1 VSALAGRGAVVTG
14 GGRGLGAAV
23 ARALAKAGAAVCLAA
38 RSMPELEEVAQA
50 IREEGRDAMALHC
63 DVSDPHSIESMLR
76 DAAKALDGIDI
87 LVNNAG
93 VAPSN
98 PLRRLT
104 LEEWNRTFMVN
115 VTGAFLCTKGV
126 WEPMIERGWGRI
138 VNMAS
143 VAGLVGGKYIAAY
156 SASKHAMVGFTRSIA
171 LEAAGTG
178 VTVNAVCP
186 SYVDTPLLDA
196 ALERISEVTGSTAE
210 EALARLLQ
218 REGQPR
224 LVTVEE
230 VARAVVRLC
239 EDPAANGECIVL
251 DGRGEE

>member
-1 VSALAGRGAVVTG
+1 MSDLAGRGAVVTG
-14 GGRGLGAAV
+14 GGRGLGAGV
-23 ARALAKAGAAVCLAA
+23 ARALADAGAAVCVAA
-38 RSMPELEEVAQA
+38 RSMPELEEVAGS
-50 IREEGRDAMALHC
+50 IREAGHKAIALHC
-63 DVSDPHSIESMLR
+63 DVSDPHSIQSMLR

-115 VTGAFLCTKGV
+115 VTGTFLCTKGV
-126 WEPMIERGWGRI
+126 WDAMLDRGWGRI

-143 VAGLVGGKYIAAY
+143 VAALVGGKYISAY

-178 VTVNAVCP
+178 VTVNAICP
-186 SYVDTPLLDA
+186 GYVDTPLLDL
-196 ALERISEVTGSTAE
+196 ALQRIVEVTAATEE
-210 EALARLLQ
+210 EALARLLE

-224 LVTVEE
+224 LLTVDEIARTVVT
-230 VARAVVRLC
+230 LC

>member
-1 VSALAGRGAVVTG
+1 MSALAGRGAVVTG

>member
-1 VSALAGRGAVVTG
+1 MSELAGRGAVVTG
-14 GGRGLGAAV
+14 GGRGLGAGI
-23 ARALAKAGAAVCLAA
+23 ARALAEAGAAVCVAA
-38 RSMPELEEVAQA
+38 RSMPELEEVAGS
-50 IREEGRDAMALHC
+50 IREAGHEAITLHC
-63 DVSDPHSIESMLR
+63 DVSDPYSIRSMLR
-76 DAAKALDGIDI
+76 DAAEALDGIHI

-115 VTGAFLCTKGV
+115 VTGAFLCAKGV
-126 WEPMIERGWGRI
+126 WDAMLERGWGRI

-143 VAGLVGGKYIAAY
+143 VAGLVGGKYISAY
-156 SASKHAMVGFTRSIA
+156 SASKHALVGFTRSIA

-178 VTVNAVCP
+178 VTVNALCP
-186 SYVDTPLLDA
+186 GYVDTPLLDR
-196 ALERISEVTGSTAE
+196 ALERIVEVTGVSE
-210 EALARLLQ
+210 EVALRRLLEREGQARLL
-218 REGQPR
+218 
-224 LVTVEE
+224 TVEE
-230 VARAVVRLC
+230 VASAVVSLC